1 MIDYAITINRLE
13 KYYGSFKALHGVDLN
28 VKQGEILGYLG
39 PNGAGKTTTIRC
51 ILDQIR
57 PQKGIIRV
65 FGINPQSNPTQVHEL
80 TGYLP
85 GELRLEDNYTVNQQL
100 RYLSQLRG
108 NDLA

>member
-28 VKQGEILGYLG
+28 VKQGEILGFLG

-65 FGINPQSNPTQVHEL
+65 FGINLPIKSNP
-80 TGYLP
+80 G
-85 GELRLEDNYTVNQQL
+85 
-100 RYLSQLRG
+100 S
-108 NDLA
+108 

>member
-65 FGINPQSNPTQVHEL
+65 FGINLPIKSNP
-80 TGYLP
+80 G
-85 GELRLEDNYTVNQQL
+85 
-100 RYLSQLRG
+100 S
-108 NDLA
+108 